1 MTSTAITL
9 DIWIDLVCPFCYL
22 AKKRLTASLEQF
34 QDASTIKIRWHSFQ
48 LDPNS
53 PVGESLSSFD
63 HLHIK
68 KGFSIEQIE
77 QMCIPLAEQGK
88 EYGINFDFKK
98 SLNFNTNHA
107 HQLIHW
113 AAAFGKGERLMHAF
127 FDAVFCTGLD
137 LSKISNVLS
146 VCESVELDARIAQE
160 VIQKNQ
166 FVLAVEKDV
175 QLAQTIGLRGV
186 PSFVHQ
192 QQLVLYGAPQIEEFN
207 QLIQRLLS
215 LETAQQQINSSYC
228 PIR

>member
-1 MTSTAITL
+1 MASAITL

-34 QDASTIKIRWHSFQ
+34 QDASAIKIRWHSFQ
-48 LDPNS
+48 LDSTFPL
-53 PVGESLSSFD
+53 GESLTSFD
-63 HLHIK
+63 HLHLK

-77 QMCIPLAEQGK
+77 QMCVPLAEQGK

-113 AAAFGKGERLMHAF
+113 AAAFGKDEQLMHAF

-146 VCESVELDARIAQE
+146 VCESVDLDTRLAQK
-160 VIQKNQ
+160 VIQENQ
-166 FVLAVEKDV
+166 FALAVEKDL
-175 QLAQTIGLRGV
+175 QLAQNIGLRGV

-215 LETAQQQINSSYC
+215 LDTAQQQASSSFC